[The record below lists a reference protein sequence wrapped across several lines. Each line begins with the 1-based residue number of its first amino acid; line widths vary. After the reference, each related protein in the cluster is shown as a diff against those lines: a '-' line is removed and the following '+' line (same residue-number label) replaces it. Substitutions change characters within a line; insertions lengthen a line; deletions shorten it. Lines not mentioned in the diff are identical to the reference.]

1 MSGTARYL
9 RSTAASVQDPFGQG
23 VLCGAAMEIDTYR
36 ELLKEVLTTSVEHD
50 GGHYETRQVAKSL
63 LGKIKRELERA
74 KR

>member
-1 MSGTARYL
+1 MDLKISN
-9 RSTAASVQDPFGQG
+9 AS
-23 VLCGAAMEIDTYR
+23 LA
-36 ELLKEVLTTSVEHD
+36 TSVEHD